1 MNSVNH
7 LFGCHDVSLAI
18 WFARIDRLSH
28 LSNIIEVFFRDV
40 TATSQPQNEIK
51 HLIQIRAASKLA
63 YCLKC
68 QAALR
73 AAEDAQ
79 SQLQKVRQSA
89 TEALML
95 GGMEWIDRCWGW
107 GNGFTCGAVIFC
119 LEFLIN
125 LSMAQWAGRL
135 IMLQNILKYVC
146 ISLYMIYLYII
157 HLFLFPLMIVSL
169 QFQSKIQWF
178 HDHSHHVGLEAK
190 RQLAEAQE
198 QMVSER
204 QSKEA
209 LQALLACG
217 RCG

>member
-1 MNSVNH
+1 MKSNTSFKSEQPPNSPIVLNVRLHYVLQKMPKVNCKRW
-7 LFGCHDVSLAI
+7 GKVPPRRSC
-18 WFARIDRLSH
+18 WGGW
-28 LSNIIEVFFRDV
+28 
-40 TATSQPQNEIK
+40 NE
-51 HLIQIRAASKLA
+51 ST
-63 YCLKC
+63 
-68 QAALR
+68 
-73 AAEDAQ
+73 AAEDG
-79 SQLQKVRQSA
+79 A
-89 TEALML
+89 TASLV
-95 GGMEWIDRCWGW
+95 GQW
-107 GNGFTCGAVIFC
+107 FFC

-209 LQALLACG
+209 LQALRACG